1 MLNAVKC
8 TIATLFFL
16 ALVPFRGESALQ
28 DADDVAVRAS
38 VGTAPAPRP
47 LAGRQPLRR
56 LFANCSRT
64 RVCDQL
70 PRGWTRLL
78 DPVSGCDYY
87 WNAFT
92 QSSTWDAPVCSSKR
106 PPDALAP
113 PPSPPSLPAPVPA
126 PASALPA
133 SNAQTT
139 TVGVATTVPD
149 PTPSTASLATAAL
162 ASNTSQNVMLG
173 RNATTVLATMPAP
186 AIVPGD
192 GPARVDMLVLSGV
205 LGITIGDVVWLHA
218 LKLLGARRLI
228 LVDSVKPF
236 VGTDSQKYCAW

>member
-16 ALVPFRGESALQ
+16 ALVPFRGEPALQ

-38 VGTAPAPRP
+38 VGTAPAARP
-47 LAGRQPLRR
+47 PAGRQL
-56 LFANCSRT
+56 LFSNCSRT
-64 RVCDQL
+64 PVCDHL

-92 QSSTWDAPVCSSKR
+92 QSSTWDAPVCSPQR
-106 PPDALAP
+106 PPDASTVPIPALAS
-113 PPSPPSLPAPVPA
+113 PPSPPSLTAPA

-149 PTPSTASLATAAL
+149 PTPSTASLVTAAQ
-162 ASNTSQNVMLG
+162 ANNTS
-173 RNATTVLATMPAP
+173 VLATMPAP

-236 VGTDSQKYCAW
+236 VGTDSQKYSAW